1 MKDTNKLVRMALL
14 LSFAL
19 VINFLE
25 SLVPLPIPLPGVKI
39 GLANCISL
47 MVLYCFSK
55 KDFVFFNC
63 LKVLLVALLRT
74 GFGTAFFI
82 SVSGTF
88 LATLLTL
95 LVYRFTKSSI
105 YGLSIVGALFHSLGQ
120 VLMVMVLYDNIYMIN
135 YLPILEVVSIISG
148 CLTAFIS
155 ANVLMKLPKGLLMEV
170 KENGKNNNI
179 A

>member
-1 MKDTNKLVRMALL
+1 MKNTNKLVRMALL

-19 VINFLE
+19 IINFLE

-39 GLANCISL
+39 GLANCIGL

-55 KDFVFFNC
+55 KDFVYFNC
-63 LKVLLVALLRT
+63 LKVLMVALLRT

-82 SVSGTF
+82 SVAG
-88 LATLLTL
+88 TLLSTIFTL
-95 LVYRFTKSSI
+95 LVYKFTKASI
-105 YGLSIVGALFHSLGQ
+105 YGLSIVGAMLHSFGQ
-120 VLMVMVLYDNIYMIN
+120 VLMVMLLYDNVYMIN
-135 YLPILEVVSIISG
+135 YLPLLEIVSIISG

-155 ANVLMKLPKGLLMEV
+155 ANVLIKLPKGLLMEV
-170 KENGKNNNI
+170 KEDGKNNNI

>member
-1 MKDTNKLVRMALL
+1 MKSTNKLVKMALL

-39 GLANCISL
+39 GLANCIGL
-47 MVLYCFSK
+47 MVLFCFGK
-55 KDFVFFNC
+55 KDYVFFNI
-63 LKVLLVALLRT
+63 LKVVMVALLRT

-82 SVSGTF
+82 SVLG
-88 LATLLTL
+88 TLLSTSVTL
-95 LVYRFTKSSI
+95 LVHTFTKASI

-120 VLMVMVLYDNIYMIN
+120 VLMVMILYKNVYMIN
-135 YLPILEVVSIISG
+135 YLPILEIVSIISG

-155 ANVLMKLPKGLLMEV
+155 ANVLERLPKGLLMEEKV
-170 KENGKNNNI
+170 NG
-179 A
+179 

>member
-1 MKDTNKLVRMALL
+1 MKNTNKLVRMALL
-14 LSFAL
+14 LSFAI

-25 SLVPLPIPLPGVKI
+25 SLVPLPLPLPGVKI

-55 KDFVFFNC
+55 KDFVFFNF
-63 LKVLLVALLRT
+63 LKVLMVALLRT

-82 SVSGTF
+82 SAAGTF
-88 LATLLTL
+88 LATVFTL
-95 LVYRFTKSSI
+95 LIFKFTKASI

-120 VLMVMVLYDNIYMIN
+120 VLMVMFLYDNIYMIN
-135 YLPILEVVSIISG
+135 YLPLLEIVSIISG

-155 ANVLMKLPKGLLMEV
+155 ANVLMKLPNGLLMEGAN
-170 KENGKNNNI
+170 NGKNSNI